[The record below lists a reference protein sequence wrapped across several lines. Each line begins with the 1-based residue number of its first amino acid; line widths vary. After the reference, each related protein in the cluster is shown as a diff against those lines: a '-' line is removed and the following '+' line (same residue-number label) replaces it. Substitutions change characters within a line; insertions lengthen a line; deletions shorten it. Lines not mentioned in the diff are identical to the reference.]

1 MKKALMGLLGVMLAA
16 TCAPSVASGADE
28 WKFAVTPYLWG
39 AGINGTATVKQH
51 EADVDKSFSD
61 ILSDLDFGMM
71 VNLLARKGRF
81 GLYGDVLYLGVTD
94 TTPVTNAAGVTLLE
108 AETSL
113 DSWIVDFGA
122 SWEAT
127 RWGGSEPGKTGFLDL
142 YLGGRYWTMDTEIK
156 AESQFFA
163 GERNVSQGM
172 DWVDPVIG
180 ARFIT
185 DLTPKLRL
193 IGAGDIGGFDI
204 GDGSKLTWSASAL
217 LGWRFSPMISGW
229 AGYKHL
235 AIEREDDEHNS
246 IDLAF
251 SGPVL
256 GVSFTF

>member
-1 MKKALMGLLGVMLAA
+1 MKKAMLGLLGIMLVATLAPAA
-16 TCAPSVASGADE
+16 ADAADD

-39 AGINGTATVKQH
+39 AGVNGTATVKRH
-51 EADVDKSFSD
+51 EADVDQSFSD
-61 ILSDLDFGMM
+61 LLSDLDFAMM
-71 VNLLARKGRF
+71 VNVLARKERF

-108 AETSL
+108 AETSV
-113 DSWIVDFGA
+113 DSWIIDFGA

-127 RWGGSEPGKTGFLDL
+127 RWGGSGAGKAGFLDL
-142 YLGGRYWTMDTEIK
+142 TFGGRYWTMDTEIK

-163 GERNVSQGM
+163 GERSVSQSMG
-172 DWVDPVIG
+172 WVDPVLG

-204 GDGSKLTWSASAL
+204 GDASKLTWSASAY
-217 LGWRFSPMISGW
+217 LGWRFSPMISAW

-235 AIEREDDEHNS
+235 AIEREDDKNNS

>member
-1 MKKALMGLLGVMLAA
+1 MKKIGVTLLGLMLLAA
-16 TCAPSVASGADE
+16 FAPGVANAADE

-39 AGINGTATVKQH
+39 AGINGTATVKLH
-51 EADVDKSFSD
+51 EADVDKSFGD
-61 ILSDLDFGMM
+61 ILEDLDFGMM

-81 GLYGDVLYLGVTD
+81 GLYGDVLYLGVSD
-94 TTPVTNAAGVTLLE
+94 TTPVTNAAGATLLE

-127 RWGGSEPGKTGFLDL
+127 RWGAPGKGTTGFLDL
-142 YLGGRYWTMDTEIK
+142 FFGGRYWSMDTEIT
-156 AESQFFA
+156 AESPFFA
-163 GERNVSQGM
+163 GERSVSTGM
-172 DWVDPVIG
+172 DWVDPVVG
-180 ARFIT
+180 GRFVT

-193 IGAGDIGGFDI
+193 IGAGDIGGFDM

-235 AIEREDDEHNS
+235 AIEREDDKHNS